1 MQVVYINKKRIKFIV
16 FGVVVLA
23 AAIALFTWLA
33 GSGKT
38 PVVAEP
44 IYQGADDKN
53 LVAITVNVD
62 WGEDVLPDM
71 LKILKEKDVKAT
83 FFVTGRFAEKFPD
96 LVKEIAADGHE
107 IGSHGYS
114 HPHHDQISTEE
125 NLQDILKGET
135 VLKSLIGKKP
145 LLFAPAYGE
154 HGKTCLEAAE
164 QNGNKVILWTADTID
179 WQNPPPDQA
188 TLVQRVTGDKLHNGT
203 IILMHPK
210 AHTVQALPQMIDAIR
225 DKGYTLS
232 TVSHMLEQSE
242 AETQGESAN
251 E

>member
-1 MQVVYINKKRIKFIV
+1 MQVVYFNKKKIKVIV
-16 FGVVVLA
+16 LGAVILLA
-23 AAIALFTWLA
+23 AIILFSHFA
-33 GSGKT
+33 SSGKT

-62 WGEDVLPDM
+62 WGEDVLPEM
-71 LKILKEKDVKAT
+71 LSVLKEKDVKAT
-83 FFVTGRFAEKFPD
+83 FFITGRFAEKFPD
-96 LVKEIAADGHE
+96 LVKTIAADGHE

-114 HPHHDQISTEE
+114 HPHHDQISTED
-125 NLQDILKGET
+125 NLKDILKGESI
-135 VLKSLIGKKP
+135 LQSLTGKKP

-225 DKGYTLS
+225 EKGYTLS
-232 TVSHMLEQSE
+232 TVSYMLEQG
-242 AETQGESAN
+242 AAQGEKAN

>member
-1 MQVVYINKKRIKFIV
+1 MQVVYFNKKKIKVIV
-16 FGVVVLA
+16 LGAVILI
-23 AAIALFTWLA
+23 AAIILFGHFA
-33 GSGKT
+33 GSGKA

-62 WGEDVLPDM
+62 WGEDVLPEM
-71 LKILKEKDVKAT
+71 LSVLKEKDVKAT
-83 FFVTGRFAEKFPD
+83 FFITGRFAEKFPD
-96 LVKEIAADGHE
+96 LVKTIVADGHE

-114 HPHHDQISTEE
+114 HPHHDQISTED
-125 NLQDILKGET
+125 NLKDILMGESI
-135 VLKSLIGKKP
+135 LQSLTGKKP

-225 DKGYTLS
+225 EKGYTLS
-232 TVSHMLEQSE
+232 TVSYMLEQG
-242 AETQGESAN
+242 AAKGEQAN

>member
-1 MQVVYINKKRIKFIV
+1 MQVVYINKKRIKVIV
-16 FGVVVLA
+16 LSAVVVI
-23 AAIALFTWLA
+23 AAIILFTWFA
-33 GSGKT
+33 GTGKT

-62 WGEDVLPDM
+62 WGEDILPEM
-71 LKILKEKDVKAT
+71 LKVFKEKDVKAT
-83 FFVTGRFAEKFPD
+83 FFITGRFAEKFPD

-125 NLQDILKGET
+125 NLKDILKGES
-135 VLKSLIGKKP
+135 VLQPLIGKKP

-188 TLVQRVTGDKLHNGT
+188 TLVQRVIGDKLHNGT

-210 AHTVQALPQMIDAIR
+210 AHTVNALPQMIDTIR
-225 DKGYTLS
+225 EKGYTLS
-232 TVSHMLEQSE
+232 TVSHMLDQ
-242 AETQGESAN
+242 AADQGENAN

>member
-1 MQVVYINKKRIKFIV
+1 MQVVYFNKKKIKVIV
-16 FGVVVLA
+16 LGAVILI
-23 AAIALFTWLA
+23 AAIILFGHFA
-33 GSGKT
+33 GSGKA

-62 WGEDVLPDM
+62 WGEDVLPEM
-71 LKILKEKDVKAT
+71 LSVLKEKDVKAT
-83 FFVTGRFAEKFPD
+83 FFITGRFAEKFPD
-96 LVKEIAADGHE
+96 LVKTIVADGHE

-114 HPHHDQISTEE
+114 HPHHDQISTED
-125 NLQDILKGET
+125 NLKDILKGESI
-135 VLKSLIGKKP
+135 LQSLTGKKP

-225 DKGYTLS
+225 EKGYTLS
-232 TVSHMLEQSE
+232 TVSYMLEQG
-242 AETQGESAN
+242 AAKGEQAN

>member
-1 MQVVYINKKRIKFIV
+1 MK
-16 FGVVVLA
+16 
-23 AAIALFTWLA
+23 
-33 GSGKT
+33 
-38 PVVAEP
+38 
-44 IYQGADDKN
+44 
-53 LVAITVNVD
+53 
-62 WGEDVLPDM
+62 
-71 LKILKEKDVKAT
+71 
-83 FFVTGRFAEKFPD
+83 
-96 LVKEIAADGHE
+96 
-107 IGSHGYS
+107 
-114 HPHHDQISTEE
+114 
-125 NLQDILKGET
+125 DILKGESI
-135 VLKSLIGKKP
+135 LQSLTGKKP

-225 DKGYTLS
+225 EKGYTLS
-232 TVSHMLEQSE
+232 TVSYMLEQG
-242 AETQGESAN
+242 AAQGEQAN